1 LQKKTIVNV
10 ERHIILDNRFED
22 ICRRSGLL
30 YNFVTYHYRQA
41 IFKKQEFFGEFEMSG
56 LCAEFNQ
63 EDFRSL
69 PSNTGQQ
76 VIRQV
81 FKNFKSW
88 QAANKEYA
96 KNPSKFSG
104 KPKLPG
110 FKTGKKQNLVV
121 FTKEQC
127 RLKNGCIHFPK
138 MANIEPIRTKV
149 QIIQQVR
156 IVPMAT
162 CYAVE
167 VVYEKEEVDLGLNK
181 ENFLSIDLGLNNY
194 CATINNVGLAPFII
208 NGKVI
213 KSFNHWFNKR
223 KAKLMSFVGDKGKSR
238 RLDQLN
244 NYRNFWIED
253 KNHKI
258 SRHIINYCIA
268 NNIGTI
274 VVGKND
280 GWKNNINLGSKT
292 NQKFTQVPHTKLIQ
306 KLEYKAKLVGIEL
319 ICTEES
325 YTSKVDHLA
334 YEKMCKQEN
343 YLGKRKRRGLFQSSV
358 GKLLNADINGA
369 IGIARKVFGDSS
381 VTRIVN
387 SGLAF
392 NPYRINSI

>member
-1 LQKKTIVNV
+1 MVNV
-10 ERHIILDNRFED
+10 DRHIILDNRFED

-41 IFKKQEFFGEFEMSG
+41 IFKEQEYFSEFEMIN
-56 LCAEFNQ
+56 LCVEFNQ
-63 EDFRSL
+63 EDYRAL
-69 PSNTGQQ
+69 PAKVSQQ
-76 VIRQV
+76 VIMQV
-81 FKNFKSW
+81 FKNFKDFRD
-88 QAANKEYA
+88 ANKEYA
-96 KNPSKFSG
+96 KNHYKFTG

-110 FKTGKKQNLVV
+110 FKSGKKQNLVV
-121 FTKEQC
+121 FEKQSI
-127 RLKNGCIHFPK
+127 RLKDGYIHFPK
-138 MANIEPIRTKV
+138 STKIEPIKTRVESFK
-149 QIIQQVR
+149 QVR

-167 VVYEKEEVDLGLNK
+167 VVYEREEADLGLDK
-181 ENFLSIDLGLNNY
+181 DNFLSIDLGLNNY

-213 KSFNHWFNKR
+213 KSFNHWFNKK
-223 KAKLMSFVGDKGKSR
+223 KAKLMSFVGTKGKSR

-244 NYRNFWIED
+244 NYRNFWTED

-258 SRHIINYCIA
+258 SRHIINYCIS

-280 GWKNNINLGSKT
+280 GWKQNINLGSKT
-292 NQKFTQVPHTKLIQ
+292 NQKFTEVPHAKLIQ

-343 YLGKRKRRGLFQSSV
+343 YLGRRKKRGLFQSSV

-369 IGIARKVFGDSS
+369 IGIARKVFGDSAI
-381 VTRIVN
+381 TQIVN

-392 NPYRINSI
+392 NPCSINII

>member
-1 LQKKTIVNV
+1 MINV

-22 ICRRSGLL
+22 ICHRSGLL

-41 IFKKQEFFGEFEMSG
+41 IFKNQEYFSEFEMST

-63 EDFRSL
+63 ENYRALS
-69 PSNTGQQ
+69 PQTSQQ
-76 VIRQV
+76 VIKQV
-81 FKNFKSW
+81 FKSFKSW
-88 QAANKEYA
+88 AAATKEYS
-96 KNPSKFSG
+96 KTPSKFLG
-104 KPKLPG
+104 KPKLPK
-110 FKTGKKQNLVV
+110 FKEGKKQNLVI
-121 FTKEQC
+121 FTNQQC
-127 RLKNGCIHFPK
+127 RLKDGYIQFPK
-138 MANIEPIRTKV
+138 STSLEPIKTKV
-149 QIIQQVR
+149 KAIQQVR

-167 VVYEKEEVDLGLNK
+167 VVYEKDEVDLGLGK

-223 KAKLMSFVGDKGKSR
+223 KAKLMSFVGDRGKSR

-258 SRHIINYCIA
+258 SRHIINYCIT
-268 NNIGTI
+268 NHIGTI
-274 VVGKND
+274 VVGKNV
-280 GWKNNINLGSKT
+280 GWKQNINLGSKT
-292 NQKFTQVPHTKLIQ
+292 NQRFTEVPHAKLIQ

-381 VTRIVN
+381 VMKIVN

-392 NPYRINSI
+392 NPCSINAF